1 MQTRFQRTTPSL
13 KMEILAFLNDH
24 DYVVRSDVD
33 VLLKVSQATANR
45 LLKRMVAEGL
55 LYQDSSGRNTK
66 YRKK

>member
-1 MQTRFQRTTPSL
+1 M
-13 KMEILAFLNDH
+13 NDH